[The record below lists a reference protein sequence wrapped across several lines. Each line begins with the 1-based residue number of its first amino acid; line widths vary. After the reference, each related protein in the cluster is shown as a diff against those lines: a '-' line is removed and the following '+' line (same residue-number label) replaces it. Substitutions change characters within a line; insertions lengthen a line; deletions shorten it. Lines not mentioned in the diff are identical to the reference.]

1 MNAQLE
7 PQRQQMISQQIRCWS
22 VLDEN
27 VLQAMMD
34 VPRELFVP
42 VAYRDL
48 AFADTSIPLG
58 EGEHTFAPK
67 VEGRLLQALAL
78 KPSDEVLLVG
88 VGNGYLAACMARLA
102 KQVRCV
108 EPRAVLAEQARK
120 NLLAAVTNN
129 VSVEV
134 GEAAALNSSNTYD
147 AIIVAASLPV
157 YDEHFERMLKQGGR
171 LVMITG
177 LAPVMQVNRITRLS
191 VNQWHR
197 EVLFETS
204 DVPVL
209 DGATKPQAFVF

>member
-1 MNAQLE
+1 MNPQLE

-27 VLQAMMD
+27 VLQVMMD

-42 VAYRDL
+42 TAYRDL
-48 AFADTSIPLG
+48 AFADTCIPLG
-58 EGEHTFAPK
+58 GGEHTFAPK
-67 VEGRLLQALAL
+67 VEGRLLQALSL
-78 KPSDEVLLVG
+78 KQSDDVLLVG
-88 VGNGYLAACMARLA
+88 VGNGYLAACMAKLA

-108 EPRAVLAEQARK
+108 EPRAELAEQARK
-120 NLLAAVTNN
+120 NLLAAVINN

-134 GEAAALNSSNTYD
+134 ADAATLNSGNTYD
-147 AIIVAASLPV
+147 AVIVSGSLPL
-157 YDEHFERMLKQGGR
+157 YDSHFERMLKQGGR

-177 LAPVMQVNRITRLS
+177 VPPVMQVNRVTRLS
-191 VNQWHR
+191 VNQWGR

-204 DVPVL
+204 DVPPL

>member
-27 VLQAMMD
+27 VLQSMMD

-42 VAYRDL
+42 PAYRDL
-48 AFADTSIPLG
+48 AFADTCIPLG

-67 VEGRLLQALAL
+67 VEGRLLQALTL
-78 KPSDEVLLVG
+78 KPSDEVLLIG
-88 VGNGYLAACMARLA
+88 VGNGYLAACMAKLA
-102 KQVRCV
+102 KQVRCI
-108 EPRAVLAEQARK
+108 EPRTTLAEQARK
-120 NLLAAVTNN
+120 NLLAAVANN

-134 GEAAALNSSNTYD
+134 GEATGLNSSNTYD
-147 AIIVAASLPV
+147 AVIVAASLPV
-157 YDEHFERMLKQGGR
+157 YDERFERLLNQGGR

-177 LAPVMQVNRITRLS
+177 VAPVMQVNRIIRLS